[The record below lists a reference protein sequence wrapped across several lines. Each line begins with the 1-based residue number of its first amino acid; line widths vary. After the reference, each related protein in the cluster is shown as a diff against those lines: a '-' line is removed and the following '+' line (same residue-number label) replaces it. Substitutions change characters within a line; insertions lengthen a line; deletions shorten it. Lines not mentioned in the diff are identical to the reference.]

1 MSHDEDRLHMHI
13 WRALQI
19 LLPEDVVAWSNE
31 NRRNG
36 QREGAR
42 RKARGCIA
50 GIPDMQFTHAN
61 RVLYVEIKTPTGTVT
76 KEQRALHKRLKSTG
90 APVAVCRSLDDVIG
104 FLSREGISLRGEVMA

>member
-1 MSHDEDRLHMHI
+1 MSHEEDRLHTHI

-19 LLPEDVVAWSNE
+19 LLPDDVVAWSNE

-50 GIPDMQFTHAN
+50 GVPDMQFTHAG
-61 RVLYVEIKTPTGTVT
+61 RTLYVEIKTPTGTVS
-76 KEQRALHKRLKSTG
+76 KEQRALHKRLKVSG
-90 APVAVCRSLDDVIG
+90 ASVAVCRSLDDVIS